1 MLVER
6 TNNHITIPVTA
17 GVNNFVLQRLIDYVN
32 YIELTSK
39 SKAKQADIDNIAD
52 KVNAQWWLKNNKK
65 LIG

>member
-6 TNNHITIPVTA
+6 TNNHITITVTA